1 MSQIMIDTNTDSPAH
16 ILAIAQM
23 LVAQFETVP
32 VPAQEA
38 NPPTIEQREAGQV
51 KDADLIAAIV
61 KTTAHIDLT
70 PVPSP
75 PAPPAALGPIP
86 LPPGVAVERDS
97 AGVPYDATVHSSTR
111 SKTIDGKWKA
121 RRNRTSAAAPAAP
134 ETVAPPAVPIPPPP
148 VSALPPLPP
157 PVTAAPLPPNA
168 PPGFLP
174 ADDEDEDDTGGAAGL
189 PSGPNAG
196 AVMDF
201 PTFITLLTA
210 RMSTGAI
217 PQDKINEVMRTFG
230 LDSLFALNSKPEKVA
245 DVARAFGLVA
255 P

>member
-23 LVAQFETVP
+23 LVIQFQTVP
-32 VPAQEA
+32 VPAQDA
-38 NPPTIEQREAGQV
+38 SPAPTIEQREAAQV

-70 PVPSP
+70 PVAAAPLPPP

-97 AGVPYDATVHSSTR
+97 AGVAYDAAVHSSTR

-134 ETVAPPAVPIPPPP
+134 VADAAPPAAPIPPPP
-148 VSALPPLPP
+148 VSAAPIPP
-157 PVTAAPLPPNA
+157 PPNVPPV
-168 PPGFLP
+168 FLP
-174 ADDEDEDDTGGAAGL
+174 ADDEDADDTGESAGL
-189 PSGPNAG
+189 PPGPNAG
-196 AVMDF
+196 PVMDF
-201 PTFITLLTA
+201 PTFIANLTA
-210 RMSTGAI
+210 GMNTGAI
-217 PQDKINEVMRTFG
+217 SQEKINEVMRTFA

-245 DVARAFGLVA
+245 EVARAFGFGS
-255 P
+255 